1 MIEEAVRLSDS
12 GYTPAQIAGRL
23 NGPGESA
30 VRTALRDARTGARG
44 PLNITDRA
52 GMVRTGSGDNTQ
64 MTLRAAAATPGE
76 ARGIAREAL
85 LERQV
90 GAHSRLGEAFDR
102 LIGTSDYE
110 GAAARHTDALQDAAN
125 NAYGFAYR
133 HEMPFDLQPIF
144 DRWTRRLDGRRG
156 PVPEESMRG
165 VNSMLRS
172 RPVRNQVTGAT
183 VANELVPPR
192 SLQEFIDARQNL
204 TAAID
209 KAQREYGRN
218 SAVTRSLV
226 QLREELST
234 EVRSTNPLWG
244 IADDIWADGMAA
256 QNALEAGARMST
268 RLNARTRE
276 GLDEWQAAARAM
288 REARQAGDPARVAG
302 AEARMELFRVGLV
315 RALNDQLANQGVTN
329 DLTRTLRLP
338 AAQQMLTEVLGPR
351 RTAEL
356 LRVIDAEHAMLRTY
370 GSQFGSQTTPLK
382 AAMEDLDWA
391 PRMSSA
397 VDMLNP
403 KKVLEYAG
411 EQISRRYNADRNAR
425 MMPMLTEEDPLR
437 QLQILRA
444 LSGVTQARSEAGEM
458 VGRPIRGMIG
468 PAAGA
473 TVSENSANWREQ
485 EERRRAIRGMI
496 GR

>member
-1 MIEEAVRLSDS
+1 
-12 GYTPAQIAGRL
+12 
-23 NGPGESA
+23 
-30 VRTALRDARTGARG
+30 
-44 PLNITDRA
+44 
-52 GMVRTGSGDNTQ
+52 
-64 MTLRAAAATPGE
+64 
-76 ARGIAREAL
+76 
-85 LERQV
+85 
-90 GAHSRLGEAFDR
+90 
-102 LIGTSDYE
+102 
-110 GAAARHTDALQDAAN
+110 
-125 NAYGFAYR
+125 
-133 HEMPFDLQPIF
+133 MPFDLQPIF